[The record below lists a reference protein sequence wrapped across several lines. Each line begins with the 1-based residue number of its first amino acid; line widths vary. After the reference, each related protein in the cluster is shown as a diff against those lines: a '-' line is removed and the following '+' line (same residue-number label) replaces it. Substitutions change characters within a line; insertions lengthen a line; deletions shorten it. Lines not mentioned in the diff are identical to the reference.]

1 METRKRT
8 GPKGALF
15 GAGLLGNP
23 APKTMSIYTI
33 GHSTRSSDEV
43 IALLRANGIR
53 ILADIRR
60 FPGSKRYPH
69 FASEAMAQWLP
80 ENGVSYLRMPELGG
94 RRKALANSRNM
105 AWRNEQFRAYADYM
119 ATDEFRAAVDKLV
132 ALEIGGERS
141 PTPHTPPPTSL
152 AIMCAEAVPWRCH
165 RNLVADELTRRGIE
179 VLHIIGPAAPKAHVM
194 NPHAV
199 IEGDH
204 LVYPAEQR
212 TLRL

>member
-1 METRKRT
+1 MR
-8 GPKGALF
+8 
-15 GAGLLGNP
+15 
-23 APKTMSIYTI
+23 MYTI
-33 GHSTRSSDEV
+33 GHSTRSSDELV
-43 IALLRANGIR
+43 GLLREHDIR
-53 ILADIRR
+53 LLADIRR

-80 ENGVSYLRMPELGG
+80 DNGIGYIHMPELGG
-94 RRKALANSRNM
+94 RRKALADSPNM

-119 ATDEFRAAVDKLV
+119 GTAEFRDAIDHLLARAAEK
-132 ALEIGGERS
+132 A
-141 PTPHTPPPTSL
+141 T

-179 VLHIIGPAAPKAHVM
+179 VLHIISPNAVKVHAM

-204 LVYPAEQR
+204 LVYPAEQQ